1 MLQHEWILRTF
12 AKWNKPIS
20 HTHTHTKSKYYRISL
35 LWGSYSVSQSCPT
48 LWPHRLQHARPPCL
62 PPSSKVYPSSCP
74 LHQWCH
80 PAISSSDIPF
90 SFCPQ
95 SFPTSG
101 TLPMSWLYR
110 IVFGCT
116 RWLKYWSFSFSIN
129 PSKEYSGLI
138 STKIDWFDLQGTS
151 GVFSSITVQRHRF
164 FGILPSLKQNSRAHQ
179 SVQ

>member
-1 MLQHEWILRTF
+1 MLLLLF
-12 AKWNKPIS
+12 GLSDMS
-20 HTHTHTKSKYYRISL
+20 HSL
-35 LWGSYSVSQSCPT
+35 QS
-48 LWPHRLQHARPPCL
+48 HGLQYAMPL
-62 PPSSKVYPSSCP
+62 YPSPSPKVCPSSCP

-80 PAISSSDIPF
+80 PAISSSEIPF

-116 RWLKYWSFSFSIN
+116 RWLKYWSFSFSIS

-138 STKIDWFDLQGTS
+138 STKIDWFDLQGTL